1 MSARRRLA
9 TLAVAV
15 GGVLIGHWLT
25 YLAVAPIAGSRATI
39 LHQTG
44 HSYLGLANDLALVAA
59 LAALASMFIAQL
71 TTPEPSGGVLGV
83 TGRVVRF
90 QVCAFIGMEVLE
102 RVTAGSPLSELIRTG
117 ILPIGIA
124 AQVAIGILA
133 AFVIRWLLL
142 AADRVAAALGR
153 RRRSASSGPH
163 APAAPAAGLRPR
175 LSAPVRG
182 RCPRSTSFRLIDHVA
197 PPCASHQTTTRRMDH
212 ECPREIHG
220 CRGAGDR
227 RARTDPRHRVRA
239 CRTERRAVRS
249 RDRVPGRAGIR
260 RRPER
265 RVPPTSRAA
274 ASRSPTSA
282 TL

>member
-117 ILPIGIA
+117 ILPIGVA

-153 RRRSASSGPH
+153 RRRSASSGP
-163 APAAPAAGLRPR
+163 ARACCSRSRSSSPSIRT
-175 LSAPVRG
+175 
-182 RCPRSTSFRLIDHVA
+182 CPRS
-197 PPCASHQTTTRRMDH
+197 ASAVHLLPSDR
-212 ECPREIHG
+212 P
-220 CRGAGDR
+220 R
-227 RARTDPRHRVRA
+227 RASVR
-239 CRTERRAVRS
+239 EPS
-249 RDRVPGRAGIR
+249 DDHKEDGP
-260 RRPER
+260 
-265 RVPPTSRAA
+265 
-274 ASRSPTSA
+274 
-282 TL
+282 

>member
-59 LAALASMFIAQL
+59 LAAMASMFIAQL

-117 ILPIGIA
+117 ILPIGVA

-133 AFVIRWLLL
+133 AFVIRWLLR
-142 AADRVAAALGR
+142 AADRVAAALAAAAAPPR
-153 RRRSASSGPH
+153 RDLH
-163 APAAPAAGLRPR
+163 APAAPASRSSSPSIR
-175 LSAPVRG
+175 T
-182 RCPRSTSFRLIDHVA
+182 CPRS
-197 PPCASHQTTTRRMDH
+197 ASAVHLLPSDR
-212 ECPREIHG
+212 P
-220 CRGAGDR
+220 R
-227 RARTDPRHRVRA
+227 RASVR
-239 CRTERRAVRS
+239 EPS
-249 RDRVPGRAGIR
+249 DDHKEDGP
-260 RRPER
+260 
-265 RVPPTSRAA
+265 
-274 ASRSPTSA
+274 
-282 TL
+282 